1 MPRRGMCLMLAGL
14 ALGQPES
21 RRPCEAPV
29 PRELPISRAQAQAY
43 WKVTVAEV
51 CASAPTIVCR
61 DDLSVTPLLFP
72 PANTFPKASRGGAPR
87 ANNATLL
94 FVHVPKTAGS
104 SMKRVLERVQDN
116 PFFFCHEFI
125 LFTPRHPSCFA
136 QRP

>member
-1 MPRRGMCLMLAGL
+1 MMPRRGMCLMLAGL
-14 ALGQPES
+14 AVGQPES
-21 RRPCEAPV
+21 RRPREAPV

-43 WKVTVAEV
+43 VWKFTVAEV
-51 CASAPTIVCR
+51 CASIVCR
-61 DDLSVTPLLFP
+61 NELGVTPFLALQ
-72 PANTFPKASRGGAPR
+72 TTLPKASCGGAPR

-116 PFFFCHEFI
+116 PFFFCHEFN

>member
-21 RRPCEAPV
+21 RRPREAPV

-43 WKVTVAEV
+43 WKFTVAEV
-51 CASAPTIVCR
+51 CVSAPTIVCR
-61 DDLSVTPLLFP
+61 NELGVNPLLS

-104 SMKRVLERVQDN
+104 SMKRVLERVQDI